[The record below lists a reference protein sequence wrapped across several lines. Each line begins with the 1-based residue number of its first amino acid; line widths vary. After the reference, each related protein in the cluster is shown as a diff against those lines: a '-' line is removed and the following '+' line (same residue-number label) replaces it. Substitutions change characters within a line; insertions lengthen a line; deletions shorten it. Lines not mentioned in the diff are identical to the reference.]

1 MTTLKRA
8 LIILLA
14 ALAIAGG
21 LYGLVQTGWLGAV
34 GAGREQEFRGGLAEG
49 GQAAPDGQ
57 RPEFRSLPEGAAPPG
72 FEGGRGRGGFAGGE
86 FGHDHDLE
94 GGRGLGTLLKNG
106 LIIGGIVAAVA
117 FGAWA
122 LNRFRRR
129 RPTGTPPAAA

>member
-8 LIILLA
+8 LMILLA

-21 LYGLVQTGWLGAV
+21 LYSLAQTGWLGDA
-34 GAGREQEFRGGLAEG
+34 GAGGERELRGQLPLEGLRPAFQPRLG
-49 GQAAPDGQ
+49 G
-57 RPEFRSLPEGAAPPG
+57 EAPPD

-106 LIIGGIVAAVA
+106 LIIAGIVAAVA
-117 FGAWA
+117 LGSWA
-122 LNRFRRR
+122 LDRFRRR
-129 RPTGTPPAAA
+129 RTRGAPPAAA